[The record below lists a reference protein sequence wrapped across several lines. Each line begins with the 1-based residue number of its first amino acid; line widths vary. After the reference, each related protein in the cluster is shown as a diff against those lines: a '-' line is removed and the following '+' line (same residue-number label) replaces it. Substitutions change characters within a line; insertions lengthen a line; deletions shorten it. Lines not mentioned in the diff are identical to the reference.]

1 MKLLFAVERLGAEG
15 GMERF
20 LEIVLPALV
29 ERGIDVHVLARKI
42 DAVPAGIDAEVIDW
56 AAEHDPPDA
65 AAAAAAARACAQFA
79 PDAVIAQN
87 VMDAA
92 VVEALRRPARLMY
105 HLCDHR
111 PFCPNGDRVL
121 PRSGQNC
128 SLPLGLA
135 CAVHALTDGC
145 AYGPRPST
153 LALIGRRRRLR
164 DAVAAADSIL
174 VGSDFMRAMAV
185 HNGIPPARIASIR
198 YPLDDADFAAVDPRE
213 SRRVTFIGRFV
224 PQKGL
229 MTLVRALGTIPAP
242 LRPVLRAVGDGP
254 DREEAVRTAE
264 QLGVV
269 LEAPGVVD
277 TPTLRR
283 AIDESALVAF
293 PSLWAEPFGRV
304 GIEAFSR
311 GRPVVAF
318 DVGGISSWLTPD
330 ENGLL
335 VPRGDEHALGAAI
348 ARLLTDDALRRRLGA
363 QARRDAER
371 YRLAPF
377 IDRFLAIAL
386 GRDIGPD

>member
-1 MKLLFAVERLGAEG
+1 MKLLFAVERLSAEG

-29 ERGIDVHVLARKI
+29 ARGIGVHVLARKI
-42 DAVPAGIDAEVIDW
+42 DAVPAGVDAQTIAW
-56 AAEHDPPDA
+56 ASEHDPPNA
-65 AAAAAAARACAQFA
+65 GAAAAAARASAQFA

-87 VMDAA
+87 VMDVA
-92 VVEALRRPARLMY
+92 VVESLRRPARLMY

-121 PRSGQNC
+121 PRSGKNC
-128 SLPLGLA
+128 KLPLGNS
-135 CAVHALTDGC
+135 CALHALLDGC
-145 AYGPRPST
+145 VYGPRPGT
-153 LALIGRRRRLR
+153 LTLIGRRRRLR
-164 DAVAAADSIL
+164 NAVAAADSIL
-174 VGSDFMRAMAV
+174 VGSGFMREMALL
-185 HNGIPPARIASIR
+185 NGIPAERVASIR
-198 YPLDDADFAAVDPRE
+198 YPLDETDFADVAPPE

-229 MTLVRALGTIPAP
+229 MALVRALGTIPAP

-318 DVGGISSWLTPD
+318 DVGGVSSWLIPD
-330 ENGLL
+330 GNGLL
-335 VPRGDEHALGAAI
+335 VPRGDERALGATI
-348 ARLLTDDALRRRLGA
+348 ARLLGDDALRHRLGA

-386 GRDIGPD
+386 GHA

>member
-229 MTLVRALGTIPAP
+229 MTLVRALGTIPAA
-242 LRPVLRAVGDGP
+242 LRPVLHAAGDGP
-254 DREEAVRTAE
+254 DRAEALRTAGR
-264 QLGVV
+264 LGVV
-269 LEAPGVVD
+269 LDAPGVADSVEI
-277 TPTLRR
+277 RR
-283 AIDESALVAF
+283 AIDASALVVF

>member
-20 LEIVLPALV
+20 LEIVLPALA
-29 ERGIDVHVLARKI
+29 ERGVAVQVLARKI
-42 DAVPAGIDAEVIDW
+42 DAVLPGIAATTIGW
-56 AAEHDPPDA
+56 AAEHDAPNA
-65 AAAAAAARACAQFA
+65 AAAAAAGRACAQFA

-121 PRSGQNC
+121 PRTGKNC
-128 SLPLGLA
+128 TLPLGTS
-135 CAVHALTDGC
+135 CAVHALIDGC
-145 AYGPRPST
+145 VYGPRPGT
-153 LALIGRRRRLR
+153 LTVIQRRRRLR
-164 DAVAAADSIL
+164 DAVAVADSIL
-174 VGSDFMRAMAV
+174 VGSEFMRKIAEF
-185 HNGIPPARIASIR
+185 NGIPAAQIASIR
-198 YPLDDADFAAVDPRE
+198 YPLDEADFAPVDPRA

-229 MTLVRALGTIPAP
+229 MALVRALGTIPAA

-254 DREEAVRTAE
+254 DRAEALQTAAR
-264 QLGVV
+264 LGVV
-269 LEAPGVVD
+269 LEAPGVADSVEI
-277 TPTLRR
+277 RR
-283 AIDESALVAF
+283 TIDESALVAF

-318 DVGGISSWLTPD
+318 DVGGVSSWLIPD
-330 ENGLL
+330 GNGLL

-348 ARLLTDDALRRRLGA
+348 ARLLADDALRGRLGA
-363 QARRDAER
+363 QARLDAER

-386 GRDIGPD
+386 GHDTGGD